1 MDANS
6 RTLLAE
12 LGQLFIDTDPDD
24 GSLELTDVRADHAVE
39 LSRQILEADPSLVAT
54 LHEVVGVA
62 SSRAMFWS
70 FENGTNISDSPW
82 KSLSDRLLEV
92 TGPFPDP
99 TFDK

>member
-1 MDANS
+1 MSSNS
-6 RTLLAE
+6 RILLAE

-24 GSLELTDVRADHAVE
+24 GDLELTHERADRAVE
-39 LSRQILEADPSLVAT
+39 LSRQMLAAEPSLVST

-70 FENGTNISDSPW
+70 FETGANIADSPW
-82 KSLSDRLLEV
+82 SSLSDRLLEV

-99 TFDK
+99 TFD